1 MAGRFNSQRDV
12 DFFTTVTQ
20 ELVGKQQGG
29 KDGIINQLV
38 TIFQIDV
45 RETPTNMYGE
55 ASQGKFYKPGVDLN
69 CLIEAEDFDFTTET
83 FGPDRNQ
90 NATFAFLRQSLI
102 DADNF
107 VVEIGDLIKW
117 IYAYWEISSINENQ
131 LVGGMFDQNYSAVA
145 TAFLTRLSNIQVE
158 NMRAI

>member
-20 ELVGKQQGG
+20 ELVGNQQGG

-55 ASQGKFYKPGVDLN
+55 AS
-69 CLIEAEDFDFTTET
+69 
-83 FGPDRNQ
+83 
-90 NATFAFLRQSLI
+90 
-102 DADNF
+102 
-107 VVEIGDLIKW
+107 
-117 IYAYWEISSINENQ
+117 
-131 LVGGMFDQNYSAVA
+131 
-145 TAFLTRLSNIQVE
+145 
-158 NMRAI
+158 

>member
-20 ELVGKQQGG
+20 ELVGNQQGG

-69 CLIEAEDFDFTTET
+69 CLIEAEDFEEMTKEQYEGSLNSLRMA
-83 FGPDRNQ
+83 FGK
-90 NATFAFLRQSLI
+90 F
-102 DADNF
+102 DAICQAMNPPPSEEASEEADTQ
-107 VVEIGDLIKW
+107 
-117 IYAYWEISSINENQ
+117 A
-131 LVGGMFDQNYSAVA
+131 
-145 TAFLTRLSNIQVE
+145 
-158 NMRAI
+158 